1 MGDSPRSTRA
11 SARTTTLSFTVV
23 GRTVL
28 RNRREVADIGFMERQ
43 NARKSL
49 RVLIDGTAAR
59 GGGGFTYLV
68 NVLPRLAKLAP
79 EQRFRVLL
87 RNPRLAESLPELP
100 NLEIDLRK
108 PEAGLFRRLCFTH
121 LEIPRIARE
130 WGADLYFSASET
142 APVWAS
148 CPRIAA
154 FRNPNVYTALDQDW
168 ATLQRLRLL
177 ALRWLSR
184 LSAWS
189 CQRVLFVSRDSAEW
203 IGDALRI
210 PRDRR
215 CTIHHGI
222 DTESWHTAE
231 HRPLHTLPYILSV
244 SSIYRYKN
252 FVRLIE
258 AYGELATRNPNCPDL
273 VIIGDDQD
281 PAYAEKMREARGR
294 CGDLAENIHI
304 LGEIP
309 YADIQSYYA
318 GAEMFVFPSYL
329 ETFGHPLLEAMASG
343 LPTVAADIPVFRE
356 VGGDA
361 VIYADPHSAPALAK
375 AIEQVLFTP
384 GEAQS
389 LAKRGRERVL
399 DFTWEHTATCL
410 LNLLTEVGTARDT
423 RPRPVPT
430 PAWDSTPAARPLS
443 WPASLPA

>member
-1 MGDSPRSTRA
+1 MD
-11 SARTTTLSFTVV
+11 
-23 GRTVL
+23 
-28 RNRREVADIGFMERQ
+28 RQ

-68 NVLPRLAKLAP
+68 NVLPRIAKLAP
-79 EQRFRVLL
+79 EVRFRVLL
-87 RNPRLAESLPELP
+87 RNSRLAESLPDLP
-100 NLEIDLRK
+100 NLEIDLRT
-108 PEAGLFRRLCFTH
+108 PEAGLFQRLCFTH
-121 LEIPRIARE
+121 LEIPRIVRE
-130 WGADLYFSASET
+130 WGADLYFSASEI

-154 FRNPNVYTALDQDW
+154 FRNPNIYTALDQGW
-168 ATLQRLRLL
+168 PILQRVRLL
-177 ALRWLSR
+177 VLRGLSR

-189 CQRVLFVSRDSAEW
+189 CQRILFVSRDSAEW

-210 PRDRR
+210 PRDKR

-222 DTESWHTAE
+222 DSESWQKAE
-231 HRPLHTLPYILSV
+231 HRPIHALPYILSV

-258 AYGELATRNPNCPDL
+258 AYAELAIRNPDCPDL

-281 PAYAEKMREARGR
+281 PAYMEKMRDARER
-294 CGDLAENIHI
+294 CGDFAENIHI

-309 YADIQSYYA
+309 YTDIQSYYA

-356 VGGDA
+356 IGGEG
-361 VIYADPHSAPALAK
+361 VLYADPHSAPALAK
-375 AIEQVLFTP
+375 AMEQALFTS
-384 GEAQS
+384 GQAQS

-399 DFTWEHTATCL
+399 AFSWEHTATRL
-410 LNLLTEVGTARDT
+410 LSLFREVGT
-423 RPRPVPT
+423 
-430 PAWDSTPAARPLS
+430 
-443 WPASLPA
+443 